1 LIERMVDAAAAF
13 FPWGYPVETAPKQVA
28 GD

>member
-13 FPWGYPVETAPKQVA
+13 FPGGYPMETAPQPVA
-28 GD
+28 ED